1 MLGLKMNKAMP
12 VSFTNQSGAALFVSL
27 IMLLALTVIGLSA
40 ASRSNLQERM
50 ATNMHIKN
58 LAFNAAESAVGGF
71 VVDSYTGNK
80 LDPGHVLYDLRIN
93 GSLSNKCYDN
103 TGARFDCGGVYLDS
117 DRGGNMTAQVD
128 VEVLQDCNP
137 KACGGFSIG
146 DGKSSGGIG
155 CRLYKIDGT
164 GTAGGK
170 TETNSMWAYEVTACL

>member
-1 MLGLKMNKAMP
+1 MEGLRMHKTMP
-12 VSFTNQSGAALFVSL
+12 ISFSKQSGAALFISL

-50 ATNMHIKN
+50 ASNMHIKN

-71 VVDSYTGNK
+71 VVDSHTGNK

-93 GSLSNKCYDN
+93 GSLNNKCYDN
-103 TGARFDCGGVYLDS
+103 TGARLDCGAVYLDS
-117 DRGGNMTAQVD
+117 DRGGRITAQVD
-128 VEVLQDCNP
+128 VDILQDCNP
-137 KACGGFSIG
+137 QACGGFSIG

-170 TETNSMWAYEVTACL
+170 TESSSMWAYEVTACL